1 MPICKVCKE
10 EYSIYGSWNKKN
22 PICDSCFV
30 DLYYDVEKME
40 WKENI
45 SW

>member
-10 EYSIYGSWNKKN
+10 DYSIYGSDG
-22 PICDSCFV
+22 ICDGCFV

-40 WKENI
+40 WKENTP
-45 SW
+45 W